1 FTPTAACR
9 TWIFAK
15 TSFHLTMQ
23 RCKAGAAL
31 RPPKRRGQS
40 ISPGG
45 VIAPPYVLPTSSLK
59 SLPPLLRSHTWHFAS
74 NSVSS
79 RVDYL
84 SNHDLCRT
92 KGRVVER
99 CACCPLL
106 ASQARGAPE
115 GLIPGR
121 PSKPRRLAGVEP
133 ELQIVG
139 REHRLVAGT
148 FSRRDAGGDD
158 GDLGF
163 GVRVVEEGDRV
174 AFAAAAIDDAVRGRN
189 VDVVRPAHQAVADVD
204 DEGAGQGRGFD
215 PLLCPRA

>member
-1 FTPTAACR
+1 GRRAGQPEGGAPPGQFHAQNGPRCIQAAAGSCFAFAKRSVLIQTILRYRERLNFTPTAACR

-23 RCKAGAAL
+23 RCKARAAL

-121 PSKPRRLAGVEP
+121 PSKPRRL
-133 ELQIVG
+133 
-139 REHRLVAGT
+139 
-148 FSRRDAGGDD
+148 
-158 GDLGF
+158 
-163 GVRVVEEGDRV
+163 
-174 AFAAAAIDDAVRGRN
+174 
-189 VDVVRPAHQAVADVD
+189 
-204 DEGAGQGRGFD
+204 
-215 PLLCPRA
+215 